1 MISGNRKKN
10 KSDKVVLLK
19 NILVYVFVLGFLWS
33 CGSTSVPRPYGYFRV
48 DMPPHSYRTI
58 DTLGLPYT
66 FDLADNAQ
74 LIKRE
79 AKGEKYWI
87 DINYPELNASIY
99 CSYKPVNGN
108 LAELSEDTR
117 RIVYKHSIKADGI
130 TEKVYDH
137 PENNVHGI
145 LYDLQ
150 GNTASSLQ
158 FVLTDSTKNFFRG
171 ALYFNNVPN
180 KDSIA
185 PMAEYIREDMIRLIE
200 SFEWKK

>member
-1 MISGNRKKN
+1 MISKNRKKN
-10 KSDKVVLLK
+10 KSNKVVQLK
-19 NILVYVFVLGFLWS
+19 NILVSVFALGFLWS
-33 CGSTSVPRPYGYFRV
+33 CGPASIPRPYGYFRV

-74 LIKRE
+74 LVKRE
-79 AKGEKYWI
+79 ASGEKYWI
-87 DINYPELNASIY
+87 DINYPNLNASVY
-99 CSYKPVNGN
+99 CSFKPVNGN

-137 PENNVHGI
+137 PETDVHGI

-200 SFEWKK
+200 SFKWKK